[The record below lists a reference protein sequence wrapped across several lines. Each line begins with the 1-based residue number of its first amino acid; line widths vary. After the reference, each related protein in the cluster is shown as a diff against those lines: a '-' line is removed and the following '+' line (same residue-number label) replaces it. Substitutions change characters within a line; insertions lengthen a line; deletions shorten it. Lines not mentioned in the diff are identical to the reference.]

1 MSLTCLSPC
10 QGNADEEFIN
20 NEIQV
25 DLYDTNF
32 VSLIIGCPD
41 GCPCPSFECEEPEI
55 DHDPVPVQ
63 DMHILLMPYENKE
76 RLHTV
81 YYKRHGPWYMIMDHF
96 LDFCSS

>member
-1 MSLTCLSPC
+1 M
-10 QGNADEEFIN
+10 
-20 NEIQV
+20 
-25 DLYDTNF
+25 YDTNF

-63 DMHILLMPYENKE
+63 DMHMLLMPYENKE